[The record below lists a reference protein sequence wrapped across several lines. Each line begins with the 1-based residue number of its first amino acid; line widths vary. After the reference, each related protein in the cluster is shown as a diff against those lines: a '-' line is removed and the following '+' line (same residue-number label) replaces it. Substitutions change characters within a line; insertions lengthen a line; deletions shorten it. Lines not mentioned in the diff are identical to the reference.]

1 MTDEKGAPAQPPG
14 QSHRQK
20 IMRAHLR
27 FLRHEVRTPI
37 NAIIGYGEMLQEG
50 CSPELLPLVVADLG
64 TLLATARRMTHVV
77 AEVLNRI
84 DAEPLGPEVDRHAI
98 SRQVAVALAPT
109 LADCMAACERIQ
121 AKVGRRGGGDEF
133 SSDLYK
139 IHTAAQQL
147 TLFLATE
154 PAPSHRPYDTPAEGT
169 GALDPTGAFAIA
181 KNLESQIS
189 PTRGRDHDPSTSTIL
204 VVDDNPGNRVLL
216 NRRLSRHGYRVHEV
230 ENATE
235 ALARLATGGIDLI
248 LLDVLLPGMDGL
260 TLCRTIKADPQT
272 AAIPVLLV
280 TALHERQDRLA
291 GIAAGANDFLSKP
304 IDGQDLLLRCRNAL
318 ATKRQYDRTVAA
330 YRKLQQLEEM
340 RDRLTHLIV
349 HDMRSPL
356 AGLTGYLDLFLTRTK
371 GQIDERHR
379 QLVDRA
385 AIQARSLADL
395 INHVLDVSQLESGA
409 MPLTK
414 TPGCLSELARQAV
427 TSLGA
432 TAERTPVRFDSPEE
446 GVPVFCDQDL
456 IKRVFA
462 NLLSN
467 AIRYSPPHGEVIIH
481 LSSEANGVRGEV
493 IDDGPGI
500 APENHRLIFEKFG
513 QVQGSRSMNH
523 ASSGL
528 GLTFCR
534 LAVEAHGG
542 QIGVHSQLGQGSC
555 FWFTL
560 PAR

>member
-1 MTDEKGAPAQPPG
+1 
-14 QSHRQK
+14 
-20 IMRAHLR
+20 
-27 FLRHEVRTPI
+27 
-37 NAIIGYGEMLQEG
+37 
-50 CSPELLPLVVADLG
+50 
-64 TLLATARRMTHVV
+64 
-77 AEVLNRI
+77 
-84 DAEPLGPEVDRHAI
+84 
-98 SRQVAVALAPT
+98 
-109 LADCMAACERIQ
+109 
-121 AKVGRRGGGDEF
+121 
-133 SSDLYK
+133 
-139 IHTAAQQL
+139 
-147 TLFLATE
+147 
-154 PAPSHRPYDTPAEGT
+154 
-169 GALDPTGAFAIA
+169 
-181 KNLESQIS
+181 
-189 PTRGRDHDPSTSTIL
+189 
-204 VVDDNPGNRVLL
+204 
-216 NRRLSRHGYRVHEV
+216 
-230 ENATE
+230 
-235 ALARLATGGIDLI
+235 
-248 LLDVLLPGMDGL
+248 MDGL

-318 ATKRQYDRTVAA
+318 ATKRQYDRTVLA

-395 INHVLDVSQLESGA
+395 INHVLDVSRLEAGA
-409 MPLTK
+409 MPLSRS
-414 TPGCLSELARQAV
+414 PGLLLELSQQAIA
-427 TSLGA
+427 SLGA
-432 TAERTPVRFDSPEE
+432 AAERVPLRHEAPAD
-446 GVPVFCDQDL
+446 GVPVVCDHDL
-456 IKRVFA
+456 VKRVFA

-467 AIRYSPPHGEVIIH
+467 AIRFTPEGGEVIIR
-481 LSSEANGVRGEV
+481 LTASAGQVRGEV

-500 APENHRLIFEKFG
+500 APENHRMIFEKFG
-513 QVQGSRSMNH
+513 QVQAHRKPGY

-528 GLTFCR
+528 GLTFCK

-542 QIGVHSQLGQGSC
+542 QIGVHSQLGHGSC

-560 PAR
+560 PAE